1 MISGQCQWERGSL
14 ISVALTDMGLLAL
27 ANVCVLA
34 EHTWQIGRG
43 AFATLEIGWGCAP
56 RATAMGEHTQQ
67 IGRGTSVT
75 LEIGWGCASRAPIHK
90 LHPLGERHGAA
101 LVPSFHNKFIL

>member
-1 MISGQCQWERGSL
+1 MHDC
-14 ISVALTDMGLLAL
+14 AL
-27 ANVCVLA
+27 V
-34 EHTWQIGRG
+34 EHTWQIARG
-43 AFATLEIGWGCAP
+43 AQATLEIGWGCAP

-101 LVPSFHNKFIL
+101 LVPSFLPSINDL